1 MNERKTIRKII
12 KQCKNDIK
20 QDELVSD
27 KEDELLQVLDE
38 NGKPTGRFE
47 KREIV
52 HGNKLF
58 HISSM
63 QKIGSSHAFA
73 CNFFRRMLKY
83 PCLNGKGSLTAK
95 G

>member
-12 KQCKNDIK
+12 KQSKYDIK

-47 KREIV
+47 KRV
-52 HGNKLF
+52 PGPL
-58 HISSM
+58 SPRV
-63 QKIGSSHAFA
+63 
-73 CNFFRRMLKY
+73 FRRPAAAYCYCPYLRY
-83 PCLNGKGSLTAK
+83 QPGLYYL
-95 G
+95 

>member
-38 NGKPTGRFE
+38 NGNPTGRFE

-52 HGNKLF
+52 HVNKLF
-58 HISSM
+58 HNEVALWIDRKSVV
-63 QKIGSSHAFA
+63 
-73 CNFFRRMLKY
+73 
-83 PCLNGKGSLTAK
+83 
-95 G
+95 

>member
-52 HGNKLF
+52 HA
-58 HISSM
+58 I
-63 QKIGSSHAFA
+63 
-73 CNFFRRMLKY
+73 NFFIMKLLY
-83 PCLNGKGSLTAK
+83 G
-95 G
+95 